1 MSGKIKVAIVGVGNC
16 AAALM
21 QGVEFYKNAD
31 PGEFVPGLMH
41 VEIGGYH
48 VRDVEFVAAFDVA
61 ESKVGKELAEAIF
74 AFPNNTLK
82 FADVPETGV
91 IVQRGPTLDGFGKY
105 LKQYVPESEAAVAD
119 VTQVLIDSGAKV
131 LINYLPVG
139 SQEATEVYMQAALD
153 AGCAMVN
160 CIPVFIASNTEWEKK
175 FKEAGLP
182 IIGDDVKSQIGA
194 TIVHRILTD
203 IFKQRGVRLDT
214 TYQLNFGG
222 NTDFMNMLER
232 ERLSSKKESK
242 TEAVQSQAKERL
254 EAHDIHVGPSDY
266 VPWLEDHKFCYIDM
280 RGTAFGGAPMRLD
293 LKLEVWDSPNS
304 AGIGIDAIRMLKVAM
319 DRGIGGVLEYPS
331 AYLMKHPPVQYTDA
345 HAYDALEE
353 WLNQ

>member
-1 MSGKIKVAIVGVGNC
+1 MSKIKVAVVGVGNC

-21 QGVEFYKNAD
+21 QGVEFYKDAKPED
-31 PGEFVPGLMH
+31 FVPGLMH
-41 VEIGGYH
+41 VVIGDYH
-48 VRDVEFVAAFDVA
+48 VSDMEFVAGFDVA
-61 ESKVGKELAEAIF
+61 ASKVGKDLSEAAF

-82 FADVPETGV
+82 FAELPLTGV
-91 IVQRGPTLDGFGKY
+91 KVQRGPTLDGFGKY
-105 LKQYVPESEAAVAD
+105 LREYVPESEEPVVDVAR
-119 VTQVLIDSGAKV
+119 VLRESGAEV

-139 SQEATEVYMQAALD
+139 SQNAVEFYMEAALEVGV
-153 AGCAMVN
+153 AVVN
-160 CIPVFIASNTEWEKK
+160 CMPIFIASNPEWEKR

-182 IIGDDVKSQIGA
+182 IIGDDVKSQVGA
-194 TIVHRILTD
+194 TITHRVLTD
-203 IFKQRGVRLDT
+203 LFKQRGVRLDT

-222 NTDFMNMLER
+222 NSDFMNMLER
-232 ERLSSKKESK
+232 ERLATKKVSK

-254 EAHDIHVGPSDY
+254 DDYDIHVGPSDY

-280 RGTAFGGAPMRLD
+280 RGTAFGGAPLRLD

-319 DRGIGGVLEYPS
+319 DRGISGVLEYPS

-353 WLNQ
+353 WLD

>member
-1 MSGKIKVAIVGVGNC
+1 MSKIKVAVVGVGNC

-21 QGVEFYKNAD
+21 QGVEFYKDAKPED
-31 PGEFVPGLMH
+31 FVPGLMH
-41 VEIGGYH
+41 VVIGDYH
-48 VRDVEFVAAFDVA
+48 VSDMEFVAGFDVA
-61 ESKVGKELAEAIF
+61 DSKVGKDLSEAAF

-82 FADVPETGV
+82 FAELPLTGV
-91 IVQRGPTLDGFGKY
+91 MVQRGPTLDGFGKY
-105 LKQYVPESEAAVAD
+105 LREYVPESEEPVVDVAR
-119 VTQVLIDSGAKV
+119 VLRESGAEV

-139 SQEATEVYMQAALD
+139 SQKAVEFYMEAALE
-153 AGCAMVN
+153 AGVAVVN
-160 CIPVFIASNTEWEKK
+160 CMPIFIASNPEWEKR

-182 IIGDDVKSQIGA
+182 IIGDDVKSQVGA
-194 TIVHRILTD
+194 TITHRVLTD
-203 IFKQRGVRLDT
+203 LFKQRGVRLDT

-232 ERLSSKKESK
+232 ERLATKKVSK

-254 EAHDIHVGPSDY
+254 DDHDIHVGPSDY

-280 RGTAFGGAPMRLD
+280 RGTAFGGAPLRLD

-304 AGIGIDAIRMLKVAM
+304 AGIGIDAIRMLKVAL
-319 DRGIGGVLEYPS
+319 DRGISGVLEYPS

-353 WLNQ
+353 WLD